1 MWQQKAHA
9 KVNEL
14 FRSKKM
20 MDWPDWIGAMVGVS
34 VTTGVTQN
42 SNRVLVLNFAFVASR
57 ESSFDL
63 GVLAKRLKVVAR
75 ASVFLPGNNQRSQI

>member
-14 FRSKKM
+14 FRFKKM
-20 MDWPDWIGAMVGVS
+20 MDQPDWIGAMFGVS

-42 SNRVLVLNFAFVASR
+42 SNRV
-57 ESSFDL
+57 
-63 GVLAKRLKVVAR
+63 GVEFRICCFERK
-75 ASVFLPGNNQRSQI
+75 FL

>member
-20 MDWPDWIGAMVGVS
+20 MDWPDWIVAMFGVS

-42 SNRVLVLNFAFVASR
+42 SNRVGVEFCVSASR